1 MDKCCIFGVN
11 SIQTPNFCRKIS
23 NFKPL
28 QNESKYDIVFTQ
40 ARYYRKTYIHDYT
53 F

>member
-1 MDKCCIFGVN
+1 MLNKFTFESEGLTGDYVTF
-11 SIQTPNFCRKIS
+11 
-23 NFKPL
+23 NFKPF
-28 QNESKYDIVFTQ
+28 QNEYKYDIVFTQ